1 MEIISHDSGLRIV
14 SYNCRSIK
22 SSIGAVKNLC
32 LDNDII
38 LIQEHWLMPGEIS
51 YLSTVDSNFVFFG
64 SSAVDVSSAVL
75 CGRPYGG
82 TAILCRQNIAGVVKP
97 VKCDNTRITAI
108 ELAVHLN
115 GSLTTILLVSV
126 YMPVDVGV
134 GQTDEDFEFV
144 SGCLNALIAE
154 SQVNGYILAGD
165 FNFHLKS
172 QRHKSI
178 MKALDDHHAVLA
190 DEYALHPG
198 SFTYVSD
205 SHNTTSWIDHVLTN
219 QCMLSFLSNMSVLYD
234 IVSSD
239 HRPLRFC
246 LTTDAVCSSYGT
258 SSDAECV
265 RMVSDWSACSQTDI
279 DNYARGL
286 EALLQSV
293 PLPPICCMP
302 SCGIKDHQ
310 NDIDAYYQA
319 INACINRAMH
329 RFVPLK
335 RSSLNDLC
343 VAGWTDIVA
352 DKHEAARQAF
362 MEWIVSGKPRTG
374 YVCEAMKRTRAQF
387 KLALRYCR
395 NHEEMLRNNALARD
409 FLNKNDKGNNFWK
422 NIKRATSS
430 KMTCNATT
438 VGGVTGDDN
447 VANMWKDSF
456 QQLYSIHNNDGMLQD
471 FSAYQTDNTHVFTH
485 ADLCSAIMKLKCNKA
500 YGPDG
505 ISAEA
510 IKYGGQLLS
519 VHLTILFNMF
529 TAHCY
534 LPADFMKTTVV
545 PLLKNK
551 SGDICDVNNYRA
563 IALSNCTSKL
573 LESVIL
579 HCFQLHDT
587 ADSDYQFGFK
597 TGHSTSL
604 GCSVLKQVLN
614 YYRANGSYIFACFLD
629 LSKAFDSVNHKTM
642 FRQLT
647 ALKFPANLVQL
658 LVFWYA
664 NQQMNVR
671 WKNIVTDCFHVKN
684 GTRQGS
690 VLSPYLFCI
699 YMRHLTTI
707 VVKSGIGC
715 HIAGL
720 PVNILLYADDLVLL
734 APSWLAQQKLLNIC
748 AVAVADL
755 DMNFNTSKSYTMIFE
770 PYNRARRIN
779 CVFPSLVLNASHL
792 NTVCSFKYL
801 GHILS
806 ASAADND
813 DIVHQMSLLYA
824 RANVLIRKFSKC
836 SRDVKLCLFRTY
848 CSNFYGAALWTQYN
862 VTVLKRFEAAYVKCV
877 KMFFGYDRLYSVTT
891 MFCELGLPV
900 FSTILHNAKCIFV
913 AGIPVHANALVRV
926 VHAVR
931 AYQ

>member
-1 MEIISHDSGLRIV
+1 MEHRTDVTGLRIA

-22 SSIGAVKNLC
+22 ASIGAVKALC
-32 LDNDII
+32 RDNDII

-64 SSAVDVSSAVL
+64 SSAVDVSSALL

-82 TAILCRQNIAGVVKP
+82 TAILCRQNIAGMVKP
-97 VKCDNTRITAI
+97 VKCDNPRITAI
-108 ELAVHLN
+108 ELTVSLN
-115 GSLTTILLVSV
+115 NSLTSILLVSV
-126 YMPVDVGV
+126 YMPVDDSGP
-134 GQTDEDFEFV
+134 TDEDFEFV
-144 SGCLNALIAE
+144 CGCLNALIAE

-172 QRHKSI
+172 RRHKSI

-190 DEYALHPG
+190 DEYVLNPG

-219 QCMLSFLSNMSVLYD
+219 QCMLSCLSNMSILYD
-234 IVSSD
+234 MVSSD

-246 LTTDAVCSSYGT
+246 LTTDAVCSNNGDSRH
-258 SSDAECV
+258 SECV
-265 RMVSDWSACSQTDI
+265 RMVSDWSACSQYDI
-279 DNYARGL
+279 DNYTCGL

-293 PLPPICCMP
+293 PLPPICCTP
-302 SCGIKDHQ
+302 RCGIKEHH
-310 NDIDAYYQA
+310 NDIDAYYQS
-319 INACINRAMH
+319 INACLSSAMNS
-329 RFVPLK
+329 FIPLK
-335 RSSLNDLC
+335 RSSFNDFC

-362 MEWIVSGKPRTG
+362 MEWTVSGKPRTG
-374 YVCEAMKRTRAQF
+374 YVCESMKRTRAQF

-395 NHEEMLRNNALARD
+395 NHEEMLRNNALAHD

-430 KMTCNATT
+430 KMTCNSTT

-456 QQLYSIHNNDGMLQD
+456 QQLYSIHNNDGLLQD

-485 ADLCSAIMKLKCNKA
+485 ADLRSAVMKLKCNKA
-500 YGPDG
+500 CGPDG

-534 LPADFMKTTVV
+534 LPADIMKTTVV

-551 SGDICDVNNYRA
+551 SGDVCDVNNYRA
-563 IALSNCTSKL
+563 IALSNCSSKL

-587 ADSDYQFGFK
+587 SDSDYQFGFK
-597 TGHSTSL
+597 AGHSTSL
-604 GCSVLKQVLN
+604 GCSVLKQVIN
-614 YYRANGSYIFACFLD
+614 YYRTNGSYVFACFLD
-629 LSKAFDSVNHKTM
+629 LSKAFDSVNHRTM
-642 FRQLT
+642 FQQLT
-647 ALKFPANLVQL
+647 ALKFPANLVKL
-658 LVFWYA
+658 LVYWYV

-671 WKNIVTDCFHVKN
+671 WKNIVTDCFRVKN

-699 YMRHLTTI
+699 YMRYLTNI

-715 HIAGL
+715 HIAGM

-734 APSWLAQQKLLNIC
+734 APSWLAQQKLLNLC
-748 AVAVADL
+748 AAAVADL

-770 PYNRARRIN
+770 PFNRTRRVTF
-779 CVFPSLVLNASHL
+779 VFPSLALNASHL
-792 NTVCSFKYL
+792 SVVCSFKYL

-806 ASAADND
+806 ASTADND

-836 SRDVKLCLFRTY
+836 SRNVKLCLFRTY
-848 CSNFYGAALWTQYN
+848 CTNFYGAALWKQYN
-862 VTVLKRFEAAYVKCV
+862 VSVLKRFEAAYVKCI
-877 KMFFGYDRLYSVTT
+877 KMFFGYDRMYSVTA
-891 MFCELGLPV
+891 MFVELGLPV
-900 FSTILHNAKCIFV
+900 FSTILHNAKCNLV
-913 AGIPVHANALVRV
+913 ASISVHANSLVRL
-926 VHAVR
+926 VHAVC
-931 AYQ
+931 AYS